1 MTRKE
6 ILKLIFVQSFII
18 DDVTVDILSNLRA
31 KYMFFKFEIML
42 TNIVHFL
49 ECFITSCDYRVRYVH
64 HGVEEDSVESAE
76 EDGANSGFRLW
87 SSGPN
92 FDTDL
97 PQDVTGVVGHTAYL
111 TCRVFDRTNST
122 VSVIKLG
129 FYVMVDLLGKGI
141 ILFFCMVSVICI
153 EH

>member
-1 MTRKE
+1 MNVYFTLLN
-6 ILKLIFVQSFII
+6 LK
-18 DDVTVDILSNLRA
+18 
-31 KYMFFKFEIML
+31 
-42 TNIVHFL
+42 IVHFL

-64 HGVEEDSVESAE
+64 HGAEEDAVESSE
-76 EDGANSGFRLW
+76 EDGASSGFRLW

-122 VSVIKLG
+122 VSSNNHD
-129 FYVMVDLLGKGI
+129 YVTVDLLGKGI
-141 ILFFCMVSVICI
+141 IPILLYGFNDSPLVLSTNAQVWTGHTFIRV
-153 EH
+153 